1 VGNTMRSSLATVTV
15 LLLVAGTQIAGAQ
28 PQMQIQQTA
37 QAPSDCDCKE
47 LRNVKNRLCQ
57 VRLAQREYDRLATK
71 FMADEAAKGSPILL
85 DGTIKD
91 GLKSCVQE
99 ALNTGADAGAQNAS
113 SETSANCDIEDV
125 FFSDSE
131 LDASRCIGMSV
142 YRHEQFHQARCKE
155 REQGKWQRVWAA
167 NTPAKILVDT
177 KFAMS
182 AVDYMAEE
190 AAAYSLEEAEL
201 TQTMQ
206 RLLST
211 CYSDDKV
218 VTVEGND
225 WVPGKTKGDEYQL
238 DLSLEDCPTRPRVY
252 KDCKY

>member
-1 VGNTMRSSLATVTV
+1 MRPSLATVTV
-15 LLLVAGTQIAGAQ
+15 LLLFAGTQIAGAQ

-37 QAPSDCDCKE
+37 QAPSDCGCKE

-57 VRLAQREYDRLATK
+57 ARLAQREYDRIATK
-71 FMADEAAKGSPILL
+71 FLADEAAKGEPILL

-91 GLKSCVQE
+91 GLADCVQE

-113 SETSANCDIEDV
+113 SKTSANCDIEDV
-125 FFSDSE
+125 IFSDSE

-142 YRHEQFHQARCKE
+142 YRHEQFHQARCRE
-155 REQGKWQRVWAA
+155 REQGKWQKIWAEGA
-167 NTPAKILVDT
+167 PVKTLVDT

-201 TQTMQ
+201 TRTMQ

-218 VTVEGND
+218 VTVEDDN
-225 WVPGKTKGDEYQL
+225 WVPGKKKGDEYQL
-238 DLSLEDCPTRPRVY
+238 DLSLEDCPTRPRVT
-252 KDCKY
+252 KNCKY

>member
-1 VGNTMRSSLATVTV
+1 MRFRLATAAVS
-15 LLLVAGTQIAGAQ
+15 LLVAGTPLAGAQ
-28 PQMQIQQTA
+28 SQMQIQQTA
-37 QAPSDCDCKE
+37 QAPSDCGCKE

-71 FMADEAAKGSPILL
+71 FIADEATTHAPILL
-85 DGTIKD
+85 DGTIKEGIKD
-91 GLKSCVQE
+91 CVQE

-113 SETSANCDIEDV
+113 SETDANCHIGDV
-125 FFSDSE
+125 YFSDSD

-142 YRHEQFHQARCKE
+142 HRHEQFHQARCKE
-155 REQGKWQRVWAA
+155 RDQGKWQRIWAEGA
-167 NTPAKILVDT
+167 PIKTLVDT

-201 TQTMQ
+201 TQTMR
-206 RLLST
+206 RLLAT

-218 VTVEGND
+218 ATVEGDD
-225 WVPGKTKGDEYQL
+225 WVPGKKKGDQYQL
-238 DLSLEDCPTRPRVY
+238 DLSLEDCPTRPRVK

>member
-1 VGNTMRSSLATVTV
+1 MRSSPAIVAIS
-15 LLLVAGTQIAGAQ
+15 LLVAGTQIAGAQ
-28 PQMQIQQTA
+28 PKMQIQQTA
-37 QAPSDCDCKE
+37 PAPSDCGCKE

-57 VRLAQREYDRLATK
+57 ARLAQREYDRIATK
-71 FMADEAAKGSPILL
+71 FLADESAKGSPILL
-85 DGTIKD
+85 DGTIKE

-99 ALNTGADAGAQNAS
+99 ALNTGADAGAQNAT
-113 SETSANCDIEDV
+113 SETAADCDIGEV
-125 FFSDSE
+125 IFTDSE

-142 YRHEQFHQARCKE
+142 YRHELFHQARCKE
-155 REQGKWQRVWAA
+155 RGEGKWQRVWAEGA
-167 NTPAKILVDT
+167 PIKILADT
-177 KFAMS
+177 KFEMS

-211 CYSDDKV
+211 CYADDKV
-218 VTVEGND
+218 VTVEGDD

-238 DLSLEDCPTRPRVY
+238 DLSLENCPTRPRVY

>member
-1 VGNTMRSSLATVTV
+1 MRSSVLSVAILILIVGTPLAD
-15 LLLVAGTQIAGAQ
+15 AQ
-28 PQMQIQQTA
+28 PQMQVQQTA
-37 QAPSDCDCKE
+37 QAPSDCGCKE

-57 VRLAQREYDRLATK
+57 VRLAQREYDRIATK
-71 FMADEAAKGSPILL
+71 FLADEAAKGEPILL
-85 DGTIKD
+85 DGKIKD
-91 GLKSCVQE
+91 GIKDCVQE

-113 SETSANCDIEDV
+113 SETDANCAIEDV
-125 FFSDSE
+125 TFSDSE

-142 YRHEQFHQARCKE
+142 YRHEQFHQARCRE
-155 REQGKWQRVWAA
+155 REQGKWQRIWAEGA
-167 NTPAKILVDT
+167 PVKTLVDT

-201 TQTMQ
+201 TRTMQ

-218 VTVEGND
+218 VTVEGDD

-238 DLSLEDCPTRPRVY
+238 DLSLEDCPTRPRVT
-252 KDCKY
+252 KKCKY